1 MADIITGLKDEDITA
16 GSSPTATM
24 SADPDS
30 EDSPSTGDTTDA
42 VDAPSPDTDSTDSP
56 STDTDS
62 TDSDSDSTDSDSD
75 STDSGDSDVDGADA

>member
-16 GSSPTATM
+16 GSSPSATM

-30 EDSPSTGDTTDA
+30 KDSPSTGDTTDA

-62 TDSDSDSTDSDSD
+62 TDSDSDSTDS
-75 STDSGDSDVDGADA
+75 GDSDVDGADA

>member
-16 GSSPTATM
+16 GSSPSATM

-62 TDSDSDSTDSDSD
+62 TDSDSDSTDS
-75 STDSGDSDVDGADA
+75 GDSDVDGADA